1 MITDAAN
8 KRHNDEST
16 QKREDYDHMMTIKKE
31 LADEKAK

>member
-8 KRHNDEST
+8 KRHNAEST